1 MNAER
6 SDCQEAP
13 SRRTAGRAPRRL
25 RWIVVA
31 ALALVAALLAVDVSR
46 PPRRQLT
53 ARAFISLARTYQRAV
68 PESAPLRGK
77 CRLTPTCSAYAIEV
91 VQRFGALRG
100 GWLAARRILRC
111 GPWTPRGT
119 VDRPPASLPE

>member
-6 SDCQEAP
+6 SDSQEAP
-13 SRRTAGRAPRRL
+13 SRRTAGRAPRRF
-25 RWIVVA
+25 RQIVVA
-31 ALALVAALLAVDVSR
+31 ALAIVAALLAADVSR

-68 PESAPLRGK
+68 PESGRLRGK

-100 GWLAARRILRC
+100 GWLAARRVLRC

>member
-1 MNAER
+1 MNAEP
-6 SDCQEAP
+6 SDVHGAP
-13 SRRTAGRAPRRL
+13 SRRTAGRAPHSLRR
-25 RWIVVA
+25 VVA
-31 ALALVAALLAVDVSR
+31 GACVLVAALLAVDVSR
-46 PPRRQLT
+46 PPRRQVT
-53 ARAFISLARTYQRAV
+53 ARVVISLARTYQRAV
-68 PESAPLRGK
+68 PESGPLRGK

-91 VQRFGALRG
+91 VQRYGALRG

>member
-1 MNAER
+1 MSAEP
-6 SDCQEAP
+6 SDVHGAP
-13 SRRTAGRAPRRL
+13 SRRTAWRAPRSL
-25 RWIVVA
+25 RRGVA
-31 ALALVAALLAVDVSR
+31 GACVLVAALLAVDVSR

-53 ARAFISLARTYQRAV
+53 ARAFISLARTYQRTV
-68 PESAPLRGK
+68 PESGRLRGK

-111 GPWTPRGT
+111 APWTPRGT

>member
-6 SDCQEAP
+6 SDVHGAP

-25 RWIVVA
+25 CRVVVT
-31 ALALVAALLAVDVSR
+31 ALALVAALVAVDVSR

-53 ARAFISLARTYQRAV
+53 ARAFVSLARTYQRAV
-68 PESAPLRGK
+68 PESGPWRGK